1 MPVTRS
7 MSKDEVRALLAL
19 LFDALRTTRWACA
32 GFVVFQLASVF
43 TTLAQP
49 ALNAAIIDDGILR
62 GDVATIKRVG
72 VLMVVVAVVNLVVS
86 IGATFLASHISA
98 TAARDLRTRVH
109 GRISA
114 FSDPQVH
121 SIGLSSLLTR
131 STGDVGQIQGFL
143 FISLTVV
150 VTAPLML
157 FGALVLSLAQ
167 GWRMAPVLVVAGAV
181 LVVLVAVLVRRLVPW
196 AAQLQRRL
204 DVVNRVLRE
213 QLRGIAIIRTFR
225 REDRER
231 ARFAVENDE
240 LTHVALRLGR
250 LQVLMLP
257 LVTVVSN
264 LAVVAVTALGAIF
277 VDRGEMQIGQITA
290 TVGYLAQILLA
301 VSLLTMIAGVIPRAV
316 TSAGRITEV
325 LDTEPLDR
333 GDPGDP
339 GDGRAPSPP
348 AIVFDAVSVAYPGA
362 ESPTV
367 DQVSL
372 FCAPGTVTGVLG
384 GTGSGKSTLLS
395 LPLRFADPTSG
406 VLRWDAAD
414 VTALAPAWVRAR
426 SAFVGQGAELITG
439 TVADNL
445 RIARPTATDDELWDA
460 LEVAAAAD
468 FVSARRGAL
477 DATVAQEGRNFS
489 GGQRQRLALARAV
502 LRRPALYVLD
512 DPFSALDVD
521 TEAQIIGR
529 LRRTDPDAT
538 VLIAAQRV
546 SSVQHAD
553 VIAVL
558 DAGRIV
564 DLGTDSELRSRSDI
578 YREIA
583 YAQAVTNA

>member
-7 MSKDEVRALLAL
+7 LSKDEVRALLAL
-19 LFDALRTTRWACA
+19 LFDALRATRWACA

-72 VLMVVVAVVNLVVS
+72 VLMVVVAVLNLVVS

-316 TSAGRITEV
+316 TSAGRITAV
-325 LDTEPLDR
+325 LDTEPL
-333 GDPGDP
+333 DPGDP
-339 GDGRAPSPP
+339 GDGRAPAPP
-348 AIVFDAVSVAYPGA
+348 TIVFDAVSVAYPGA

-445 RIARPTATDDELWDA
+445 RIARSTATDDELWDA
-460 LEVAAAAD
+460 LDVAAAAD
-468 FVSARRGAL
+468 FVSARPGAL

-502 LRRPALYVLD
+502 LRRPSLYVLD

-521 TEAQIIGR
+521 TEAQIIER

-564 DLGTDSELRSRSDI
+564 GLGTDSELRAHSDI

>member
-98 TAARDLRTRVH
+98 SAARDLRTRVH

-316 TSAGRITEV
+316 TSAGRIIEV
-325 LDTEPLDR
+325 LDTDPL
-333 GDPGDP
+333 DPGDP

-468 FVSARRGAL
+468 FVSARPGAL

-489 GGQRQRLALARAV
+489 GGQRQRLALSRAV

-529 LRRTDPDAT
+529 LRRADPDAT

-564 DLGTDSELRSRSDI
+564 GLGTDSELRSRSDI

>member
-181 LVVLVAVLVRRLVPW
+181 LVVVVAVLVRRLVPW

-325 LDTEPLDR
+325 LDTDPL
-333 GDPGDP
+333 DPGDP

-445 RIARPTATDDELWDA
+445 RIARPTATDGELWDA

-468 FVSARRGAL
+468 FVSARPGAL

-489 GGQRQRLALARAV
+489 GGQRKRLALARAV

-564 DLGTDSELRSRSDI
+564 GLGTDSELRSRSDI

>member
-7 MSKDEVRALLAL
+7 LSKDEVRALLAL

-86 IGATFLASHISA
+86 IGATYLASHISA
-98 TAARDLRTRVH
+98 TAARDLRARVH

-157 FGALVLSLAQ
+157 LSALVLSLAQ

-325 LDTEPLDR
+325 LDTEPLD
-333 GDPGDP
+333 PGDP

-468 FVSARRGAL
+468 FISARPGAL

-521 TEAQIIGR
+521 TEAQIIRR

-546 SSVQHAD
+546 SSVQYAD

-564 DLGTDSELRSRSDI
+564 GLGTDSELRSRSDI

>member
-181 LVVLVAVLVRRLVPW
+181 LVVVVAVLVRRLVPW

-325 LDTEPLDR
+325 LDTDPL
-333 GDPGDP
+333 DPGDP

-468 FVSARRGAL
+468 FVSARPGAL

-521 TEAQIIGR
+521 TEAQIIER

-564 DLGTDSELRSRSDI
+564 GLGTDSELRSRSDI

>member
-157 FGALVLSLAQ
+157 FGALVLSMAQ

-325 LDTEPLDR
+325 LDTDPL
-333 GDPGDP
+333 DPGDP

-468 FVSARRGAL
+468 FVSARPGAL

-529 LRRTDPDAT
+529 LRRADPDAT

-564 DLGTDSELRSRSDI
+564 GLGTDSELRSRSDI

>member
-181 LVVLVAVLVRRLVPW
+181 LVILVAVLVRRLVPW

-325 LDTEPLDR
+325 LDTDPL
-333 GDPGDP
+333 DPGDP

-445 RIARPTATDDELWDA
+445 RIARPTATDGELWDA

-468 FVSARRGAL
+468 FVSARPGAL

-489 GGQRQRLALARAV
+489 GGQRKRLALARAV

-564 DLGTDSELRSRSDI
+564 GLGTDSELRSRSDI

>member
-98 TAARDLRTRVH
+98 TGARDLRTRVH

-143 FISLTVV
+143 FISLTAV

-325 LDTEPLDR
+325 LHTDPL
-333 GDPGDP
+333 DPGDP

-468 FVSARRGAL
+468 FVSARPGAL
-477 DATVAQEGRNFS
+477 DAMVAQEGRNFS

-564 DLGTDSELRSRSDI
+564 GLGTDSELRSRSDI

>member
-325 LDTEPLDR
+325 LDTEPLD
-333 GDPGDP
+333 PGDP

-460 LEVAAAAD
+460 LEVAAAAG
-468 FVSARRGAL
+468 FVSARPGAL

-564 DLGTDSELRSRSDI
+564 GLGTDSELRSRSDI

>member
-86 IGATFLASHISA
+86 IGATFLASHVSA

-121 SIGLSSLLTR
+121 SIGLPSLLTR

-181 LVVLVAVLVRRLVPW
+181 LVVVVAVLVRRLVPW

-325 LDTEPLDR
+325 LDTDPL
-333 GDPGDP
+333 DPGDP

-468 FVSARRGAL
+468 FVSARPGAL

-564 DLGTDSELRSRSDI
+564 GLGTDSELRSRSDI

>member
-98 TAARDLRTRVH
+98 SAARDLRTRVH

-325 LDTEPLDR
+325 LDTEPLD
-333 GDPGDP
+333 PGDP

-468 FVSARRGAL
+468 FVSARPGAL

-553 VIAVL
+553 LIAVL

-564 DLGTDSELRSRSDI
+564 GLGTDSELRSRSDI

-583 YAQAVTNA
+583 YAQSVTNA

>member
-98 TAARDLRTRVH
+98 SAARDLRTRVH

-257 LVTVVSN
+257 VVTVVSN

-325 LDTEPLDR
+325 LDTDPL
-333 GDPGDP
+333 DPGDP

-414 VTALAPAWVRAR
+414 VTSLAPAWVRAR

-468 FVSARRGAL
+468 FVSARPGAL

>member
-98 TAARDLRTRVH
+98 SAARDLRTRVH

-181 LVVLVAVLVRRLVPW
+181 LVVVVAVLVRRLVPW

-325 LDTEPLDR
+325 LDTEPLD
-333 GDPGDP
+333 PGDP

-395 LPLRFADPTSG
+395 LSLRFADPTSG

-468 FVSARRGAL
+468 FVSARPGAL

-564 DLGTDSELRSRSDI
+564 GLGTDSELRSRSDI

>member
-181 LVVLVAVLVRRLVPW
+181 LVVVVAVLVRRLVPW

-325 LDTEPLDR
+325 LDTEPLD
-333 GDPGDP
+333 PGDP
-339 GDGRAPSPP
+339 GDGRAPAPP
-348 AIVFDAVSVAYPGA
+348 TIVFDAVSVAYPGA

-460 LEVAAAAD
+460 LDVAAAAD
-468 FVSARRGAL
+468 FVSARPGAL

-521 TEAQIIGR
+521 TEAQIIER

-564 DLGTDSELRSRSDI
+564 GLGTDSELRSRSDI

>member
-98 TAARDLRTRVH
+98 TGARDLRTRVH

-143 FISLTVV
+143 FISLTAV

-181 LVVLVAVLVRRLVPW
+181 LVILVAVLVRRLVPW

-325 LDTEPLDR
+325 LDTEPLD
-333 GDPGDP
+333 PGDP

-468 FVSARRGAL
+468 FVSARPGAL
-477 DATVAQEGRNFS
+477 DATVAQDGRNFS

-564 DLGTDSELRSRSDI
+564 GLGTDSELRSRSDI

>member
-98 TAARDLRTRVH
+98 SAARDLRTRVH

-325 LDTEPLDR
+325 LDTDPL
-333 GDPGDP
+333 DPGDP

-414 VTALAPAWVRAR
+414 VTSLAPAWVRAR

-468 FVSARRGAL
+468 FVSARPGAL

>member
-98 TAARDLRTRVH
+98 SAARDLRTRVH

-181 LVVLVAVLVRRLVPW
+181 LVILVAVLVRRLVPW

-325 LDTEPLDR
+325 LDTDPL
-333 GDPGDP
+333 DPGDP

-414 VTALAPAWVRAR
+414 VTSLAPAWVRAR

-468 FVSARRGAL
+468 FVSARPGAL

-564 DLGTDSELRSRSDI
+564 GLGTDSELRSRSDI

>member
-325 LDTEPLDR
+325 LDTEPLD
-333 GDPGDP
+333 PGDP

-414 VTALAPAWVRAR
+414 VTDLAPAWVRAR

-468 FVSARRGAL
+468 FVSARPGAL

-489 GGQRQRLALARAV
+489 GGQRQRLALARSV

-564 DLGTDSELRSRSDI
+564 GLGTDSELRSRSDI

>member
-1 MPVTRS
+1 MPVNRS
-7 MSKDEVRALLAL
+7 LSKPEVLSLLAL
-19 LFDALRTTRWACA
+19 VTDALRSSRWACA
-32 GFVVFQLASVF
+32 GFLVFQLASVF

-72 VLMVVVAVVNLVVS
+72 VFMVVVAVINLLVS
-86 IGATFLASHISA
+86 IGATYSASHISA
-98 TAARDLRTRVH
+98 VAARDLRARLH
-109 GRISA
+109 RRISA
-114 FSDPQVH
+114 FTDPQMH

-131 STGDVGQIQGFL
+131 STGDVGQIQGFV

-157 FGALVLSLAQ
+157 FGALVLSLTQ
-167 GWRMAPVLVVAGAV
+167 GWRMVPVLLVAGTV
-181 LVVLVAVLVRRLVPW
+181 LVILVAVLVRRLVPW

-213 QLRGIAIIRTFR
+213 QLRGIAIIRTFG

-257 LVTVVSN
+257 LVTIVSN
-264 LAVVAVTALGAIF
+264 LAVVAVTALGAVF
-277 VDRGEMQIGQITA
+277 VDRGQMQIGQITA

-301 VSLLTMIAGVIPRAV
+301 VSLLTMIAGIIPRAV

-325 LDTEPLDR
+325 LDTKPLE
-333 GDPGDP
+333 PGDP
-339 GDGRAPSPP
+339 AAGTPSQPP
-348 AIVFDAVSVAYPGA
+348 AIVFDDVSVSYPGA
-362 ESPTV
+362 AAPTV
-367 DQVSL
+367 DRVSL
-372 FCAPGTVTGVLG
+372 FCAPGTITGILG

-406 VLRWDAAD
+406 SLRWDDDD
-414 VTALAPAWVRAR
+414 VTGVAPAWLRAR
-426 SAFVGQGAELITG
+426 SAFVGQGAALITG
-439 TVADNL
+439 TIADNL
-445 RIARPTATDDELWDA
+445 RIARPDATDEELWSA

-468 FVSARRGAL
+468 FVSSRPGELA
-477 DATVAQEGRNFS
+477 ATVSQEGRNFS

-502 LRRPALYVLD
+502 LRRPSLYVLD

-521 TEAQIIGR
+521 TEALIVER
-529 LRRTDPDAT
+529 LRRTDPYAT

-546 SSVQHAD
+546 SSVRHAD

-558 DAGRIV
+558 DGGRV
-564 DLGTDSELRSRSDI
+564 ADLGTDESLRTSSNI

-583 YAQAVTNA
+583 YAQSVTNA

>member
-181 LVVLVAVLVRRLVPW
+181 LVILVAVLVRRLVPW

-325 LDTEPLDR
+325 LDTEPLD
-333 GDPGDP
+333 PGDP

-468 FVSARRGAL
+468 FVSARPGAL
-477 DATVAQEGRNFS
+477 DATVAQDGRNFS

-564 DLGTDSELRSRSDI
+564 GLGTDSELRSRSDI

>member
-181 LVVLVAVLVRRLVPW
+181 LVVVVAVLVRRLVPW

-325 LDTEPLDR
+325 LDTDPL
-333 GDPGDP
+333 DPGDP

-468 FVSARRGAL
+468 FVSARPGAL

-564 DLGTDSELRSRSDI
+564 GLGTDSELRSRSDI

>member
-1 MPVTRS
+1 M
-7 MSKDEVRALLAL
+7 
-19 LFDALRTTRWACA
+19 
-32 GFVVFQLASVF
+32 
-43 TTLAQP
+43 
-49 ALNAAIIDDGILR
+49 
-62 GDVATIKRVG
+62 
-72 VLMVVVAVVNLVVS
+72 
-86 IGATFLASHISA
+86 
-98 TAARDLRTRVH
+98 
-109 GRISA
+109 
-114 FSDPQVH
+114 
-121 SIGLSSLLTR
+121 
-131 STGDVGQIQGFL
+131 
-143 FISLTVV
+143 
-150 VTAPLML
+150 
-157 FGALVLSLAQ
+157 
-167 GWRMAPVLVVAGAV
+167 
-181 LVVLVAVLVRRLVPW
+181 
-196 AAQLQRRL
+196 
-204 DVVNRVLRE
+204 NRVLRE

-250 LQVLMLP
+250 LQALMPP

-325 LDTEPLDR
+325 LDTEPL
-333 GDPGDP
+333 DPGDP

-468 FVSARRGAL
+468 FVSARPGAL

-564 DLGTDSELRSRSDI
+564 GLGTDSELRSRSDI

>member
-181 LVVLVAVLVRRLVPW
+181 LVVVVAVLVRRLVPW

-240 LTHVALRLGR
+240 LTQVALRLGR

-325 LDTEPLDR
+325 LHTEPL
-333 GDPGDP
+333 DPGDP

-395 LPLRFADPTSG
+395 LSLRFADPTSG

-468 FVSARRGAL
+468 FVSARPGAL

-564 DLGTDSELRSRSDI
+564 GLGTDSELRSRSDI

>member
-1 MPVTRS
+1 MPITRS
-7 MSKDEVRALLAL
+7 LSKDEVRALLAL
-19 LFDALRTTRWACA
+19 QFNAFRTTRLACA
-32 GFVVFQLASVF
+32 GFLVFQLASVF

-98 TAARDLRTRVH
+98 TAARDLRVRLH
-109 GRISA
+109 SRISK

-121 SIGLSSLLTR
+121 SVGLSSLLTR
-131 STGDVGQIQGFL
+131 STGDVGQIQGFV

-157 FGALVLSLAQ
+157 LGALVLSLAQ

-181 LVVLVAVLVRRLVPW
+181 LVILVAVLVRRLVPW
-196 AAQLQRRL
+196 AAQMQRRL

-231 ARFAVENDE
+231 ARFAVENEE
-240 LTHVALRLGR
+240 LTQVALRLGR

-257 LVTVVSN
+257 LVTIVSN
-264 LAVVAVTALGAIF
+264 LAVVSVTALGAVF
-277 VDRGEMQIGQITA
+277 VDRGQMQIGQITA
-290 TVGYLAQILLA
+290 TVGYLGQILLA
-301 VSLLTMIAGVIPRAV
+301 VSLLTVIAGIIPRAV

-325 LDTEPLDR
+325 LDTEFL
-333 GDPGDP
+333 DPGDP
-339 GDGRAPSPP
+339 DTDGVTKPP
-348 AIVFDAVSVAYPGA
+348 AIIFDAVSVSYPGA
-362 ESPTV
+362 EVPTING
-367 DQVSL
+367 VSL
-372 FCAPGTVTGVLG
+372 FCAPGTVTGILG
-384 GTGSGKSTLLS
+384 GTASGKSTLLS

-406 VLRWDAAD
+406 LLRWDADD
-414 VTALAPAWVRAR
+414 VTGLAPAWVRAR

-439 TVADNL
+439 TIAENL
-445 RIARPTATDDELWDA
+445 RIARPDATDGELWSA
-460 LEVAAAAD
+460 LEVAAAAE
-468 FVSARRGAL
+468 FVSTRPGGLEAP
-477 DATVAQEGRNFS
+477 VSQEGRNFS

-521 TEAQIIGR
+521 TEATIIDR

-538 VLIAAQRV
+538 VLLAAQRV
-546 SSVQHAD
+546 SSVRRAD

-564 DLGTDSELRSRSDI
+564 DVGTDTELRDRSDI

>member
-181 LVVLVAVLVRRLVPW
+181 LVVVVAVLVRRLVPW

-325 LDTEPLDR
+325 LDTDPL
-333 GDPGDP
+333 DPGDP

-445 RIARPTATDDELWDA
+445 RIARSTATDDELWDA
-460 LEVAAAAD
+460 LDVAAAAD
-468 FVSARRGAL
+468 FVSARPGAL

-502 LRRPALYVLD
+502 LRRPSLYVLD

-521 TEAQIIGR
+521 TEAQIIER

-564 DLGTDSELRSRSDI
+564 GLGTDSELRAHSDI

>member
-181 LVVLVAVLVRRLVPW
+181 LVVVVAVLVRRLVPW

-325 LDTEPLDR
+325 LDTEPLD
-333 GDPGDP
+333 PGDP

-468 FVSARRGAL
+468 FVSARPGAL

-529 LRRTDPDAT
+529 LRRADPDAT

-564 DLGTDSELRSRSDI
+564 GLGTDSELRSRSDI